1 MPTGWLRVCI
11 YVCCMLEGEAKGGA
25 YVSAQVASR
34 QQGGPGK
41 EHRVGV
47 GIWSVMPVAAL

>member
-1 MPTGWLRVCI
+1 
-11 YVCCMLEGEAKGGA
+11 MLEGEAKGGA
-25 YVSAQVASR
+25 YVSAQVASG

-47 GIWSVMPVAAL
+47 SLACNAGCSTVSLSK